1 MSRSTWH
8 IRTAGVVL
16 AWLAAA
22 VVTAALH
29 RQLPVATWLMV
40 HLLLLGAVTTAL
52 LVWSWHF
59 SVAVLRAPPA
69 PSRRGEAVRI
79 ITANIG
85 ALGVVVGVVS
95 GASAITVLGALAVAA
110 AVVAHVGALL
120 IRLRRTLPSRFAVTV
135 RAYISAGLLL
145 VPGIALGVLMARG
158 SWDTTTYSRLL
169 LGHVTVNLLGW
180 VVLPILGTLVTLW
193 PTMLHTRLAPDAE
206 QKARQALPL
215 LIGGTLVTTTGA
227 LTGVDLLA
235 AAGVAGY
242 LIGIWLSVGPMVTEM
257 RQRPPAVF
265 ASWSALAGVAW
276 LSGTLAAF
284 GVVLA
289 TGAGDDLSPIAGR
302 LIAAALVGG
311 VLQVLLG
318 SLSYLVPVMVGGG
331 PAAMRRRNARVNRA
345 MAPRL
350 VILNAALAICV
361 LPAPSAV
368 RVLASTLVL
377 TVVGW
382 TVLLIA
388 DSLRRSPIAATT
400 TNADS
405 PASEPPVH
413 HSGGAVVALAVVLL
427 AIVGGVAY
435 DPAAVGAGTVS
446 AAPASAG
453 VIATGEA
460 TEVTVTIEGMRF
472 TPDRIQ
478 VPAGNTLTVTVVNGG
493 DDVHDL
499 VLETGQRTPRLSPGQ
514 AATIDVGV
522 IGRSLAGWCSV
533 AGHRQM
539 GMALSI
545 EAIGGTDAAMAAG
558 AAVSAGHDGH
568 EAEDGG
574 EPVAMDGIDLMAEPG
589 PGTAIRD
596 PRLPPAPATR
606 THRVRLVVTEVEA
619 EVAPGIHQTRWTFGG
634 TAPGPVLRGKVGD
647 IFIITLVNDGSIGH
661 SIDFHAGALAPDG
674 PMRTIAPGD
683 DLEYRFT
690 ATRAGIWMYHCSTM
704 PMSMHIANGM
714 FGAVIIDPP
723 GLAPVDEEFV
733 LVQSESYLGPQGGTA
748 DADSIAAGQHDLVS
762 FNGYPMQYDH
772 EPLQATV
779 GDRVRIW
786 VLAAGPNVGSAFHVV
801 GGQFDTVY
809 REGAYELAPGTGGS
823 QVLGLFPAQGGF
835 VELVLPEAGTY
846 PFVSHVMSD
855 AEKGAH
861 GLLHVSAPLSRLR
874 HSSLRDIPRAEPTS
888 ARQRS

>member
-1 MSRSTWH
+1 MTRSSWH
-8 IRTAGVVL
+8 IRTSAVVL
-16 AWLAAA
+16 AWMTAAA
-22 VVTAALH
+22 TAAAMH
-29 RQLPVATWLMV
+29 RQLPAATWLMV

-59 SVAVLRAPPA
+59 SVAVLHAPQA
-69 PSRRGEAVRI
+69 PTRRGEAIRI
-79 ITANIG
+79 TTANIG
-85 ALGVVVGVVS
+85 ALGVISGVMANAPAVT
-95 GASAITVLGALAVAA
+95 ILGAAAVAA
-110 AVVAHVGALL
+110 AVAAHVVALA
-120 IRLRRTLPSRFAVTV
+120 IRLRHALPGRFAFTV
-135 RAYISAGLLL
+135 RAYIGAGLLL
-145 VPGIALGVLMARG
+145 VPGIALGVVMARG
-158 SWDTTTYSRLL
+158 SWDASTYSRLL

-206 QKARQALPL
+206 QKARRALPL

-227 LTGVDLLA
+227 LTGLDLLA

-242 LIGIWLSVGPMVTEM
+242 LIGIGLTVAPMVTEM
-257 RQRPPAVF
+257 RQRPPSAF

-276 LSGTLAAF
+276 LSGTLVAF
-284 GVVLA
+284 GIALVGGSADALS
-289 TGAGDDLSPIAGR
+289 GFAGQLV
-302 LIAAALVGG
+302 AAALIGG

-350 VILNAALAICV
+350 VMLNTALAVCV
-361 LPAPSAV
+361 LPSPSAV

-377 TVVGW
+377 VAVGW
-382 TVLLIA
+382 TILLIA
-388 DSLRRSPIAATT
+388 DSLRRSPGDTSRTT
-400 TNADS
+400 ADS
-405 PASEPPVH
+405 PAPKPPAH
-413 HSGGAVVALAVVLL
+413 HSGGGVVALAVVLL

-453 VIATGEA
+453 VTATGEA

-478 VPAGNTLTVTVVNGG
+478 VPAGNTLTVTVMNGG

-514 AATIDVGV
+514 AATIEVGV
-522 IGRSLAGWCSV
+522 IGRPLAGWCSV

-539 GMALSI
+539 GMVLSI
-545 EAIGGTDAAMAAG
+545 EAIGGTEAATAASGQTPAGHTSNGAAAG
-558 AAVSAGHDGH
+558 S
-568 EAEDGG
+568 
-574 EPVAMDGIDLMAEPG
+574 EPVAVDGIDLMAEPG

-596 PRLPPAPATR
+596 PRLPPAAAAR
-606 THRVRLVVTEVEA
+606 IHRVRLVVTEVEA
-619 EVAPGIHQTRWTFGG
+619 EVAPGVRQTRWTFGG

-647 IFIITLVNDGSIGH
+647 TFIITLVNDGSIGH
-661 SIDFHAGALAPDG
+661 SIDFHAGALAPDE
-674 PMRTIAPGD
+674 PMRTIAPGET
-683 DLEYRFT
+683 LAYRFT

-723 GLAPVDEEFV
+723 DLAPVDREFV

-748 DADSIAAGQHDLVS
+748 DADSIDAGQHNLVA

-772 EPLQATV
+772 APLQATV

-786 VLAAGPNVGSAFHVV
+786 VLAAGPNVGSSFHVV

-809 REGAYELAPGTGGS
+809 REGAYELTPGTGGS

-861 GLLHVSAPLSRLR
+861 GLLHVS
-874 HSSLRDIPRAEPTS
+874 RAD
-888 ARQRS
+888 

>member
-1 MSRSTWH
+1 MTRSAWH
-8 IRTAGVVL
+8 IRTSAVVL
-16 AWLAAA
+16 AWLTAAA
-22 VVTAALH
+22 IAAAMH
-29 RQLPVATWLMV
+29 RQLPAATWLMV

-59 SVAVLRAPPA
+59 SVAVLRAPQA
-69 PSRRGEAVRI
+69 PTRRGEAVRI
-79 ITANIG
+79 TTANIG
-85 ALGVVVGVVS
+85 ALGVVAGVLMN
-95 GASAITVLGALAVAA
+95 APAITTVGALAIAA
-110 AVVAHVGALL
+110 AVAAHVTALV
-120 IRLRRTLPSRFAVTV
+120 IRLRQALPSRFAFTV
-135 RAYISAGLLL
+135 RAYVAAGLLL
-145 VPGIALGVLMARG
+145 IPGIALGVLMARG
-158 SWDTTTYSRLL
+158 TWDATTYSQLL
-169 LGHVTVNLLGW
+169 LGHVTINLLGW
-180 VVLPILGTLVTLW
+180 VGLPILGTLVTLW

-206 QKARQALPL
+206 QQARRALPL
-215 LIGGTLVTTTGA
+215 LIGGTLVTTAGA
-227 LTGVDLLA
+227 LTGLDLLA

-242 LIGIWLSVGPMVTEM
+242 LLGIGLTVAPMVTEM

-276 LSGTLAAF
+276 LTGTLVAF
-284 GVVLA
+284 GIALVAGSADALSGLA
-289 TGAGDDLSPIAGR
+289 GQLV
-302 LIAAALVGG
+302 AAALIGG

-350 VILNAALAICV
+350 VMLNTALAVCV
-361 LPAPSAV
+361 LPSPSAV

-377 TVVGW
+377 VAVGW
-382 TVLLIA
+382 TILLIA
-388 DSLRRSPIAATT
+388 DSLRRSPGDTAPTTGDSPTT
-400 TNADS
+400 TVAL
-405 PASEPPVH
+405 H

-427 AIVGGVAY
+427 AVVGGIAY
-435 DPAAVGAGTVS
+435 DPAAVGAAAVS

-453 VIATGEA
+453 VTPTGE
-460 TEVTVTIEGMRF
+460 TTDVTVTIEGMRF
-472 TPDRIQ
+472 TPQRIQ
-478 VPAGNTLTVTVVNGG
+478 VPAGNTLTVTVVNSG

-514 AATIDVGV
+514 TATIDVGLV
-522 IGRSLAGWCSV
+522 GRSLEGWCSV

-539 GMALSI
+539 GMVLSI
-545 EAIGGTDAAMAAG
+545 EAVGGTDAALAA
-558 AAVSAGHDGH
+558 ADQMPTGHDGH
-568 EAEDGG
+568 DSA
-574 EPVAMDGIDLMAEPG
+574 PVDTTVTADQIDLMAEPG
-589 PGTAIRD
+589 PDAVTYD

-606 THRVRLVVTEVEA
+606 VHRVRLVVTEVEA
-619 EVAPGIHQTRWTFGG
+619 EVAPGIRQTRWTFGG

-647 IFIITLVNDGSIGH
+647 TFIVTLVNDGTIGH

-674 PMRTIAPGD
+674 PMRTIAPGET
-683 DLEYRFT
+683 LEYRFT

-723 GLAPVDEEFV
+723 DLAPVDREYV
-733 LVQSESYLGPQGGTA
+733 LVQSESYLGPPAGTA
-748 DADSIAAGQHDLVS
+748 SAEKIAAGQHDLVA

-772 EPLQATV
+772 EPLTATV
-779 GDRVRIW
+779 GERVRIW
-786 VLAAGPNVGSAFHVV
+786 VLAAGPNIGSAFHVV

-809 REGAYELAPGTGGS
+809 REGAYDLLPGAGGS

-861 GLLHVSAPLSRLR
+861 GLLLVTDAP
-874 HSSLRDIPRAEPTS
+874 
-888 ARQRS
+888 

>member
-8 IRTAGVVL
+8 IRTAAVVL
-16 AWLAAA
+16 AWLTAAGI
-22 VVTAALH
+22 TAALH
-29 RQLPVATWLMV
+29 RQLPAATWLMV

-69 PSRRGEAVRI
+69 PSRRGEATRI

-85 ALGVVVGVVS
+85 ALGVVIGVVS
-95 GASAITVLGALAVAA
+95 SASAIAALGALAVAT
-110 AVVAHVGALL
+110 AVVAHVGALFS
-120 IRLRRTLPSRFAVTV
+120 RLRSALPSRFAVTV
-135 RAYISAGLLL
+135 RAYIGAGLLL

-158 SWDTTTYSRLL
+158 SWDATTYSRLL

-180 VVLPILGTLVTLW
+180 VILPILGTLVTLW

-206 QKARQALPL
+206 RKARQALPL
-215 LIGGTLVTTTGA
+215 LIGGTLVTSTGA
-227 LTGVDLLA
+227 LTGLDLLA

-242 LIGIWLSVGPMVTEM
+242 LIGIGLSVGPMVTEM

-276 LSGTLAAF
+276 LSGTLIAF

-289 TGAGDDLSPIAGR
+289 TGAGAGLSPIAGQ
-302 LIAAALVGG
+302 LIAAALIGG

-361 LPAPSAV
+361 LPSPSAV

-377 TVVGW
+377 TAVGW
-382 TVLLIA
+382 TVLLVA
-388 DSLRRSPIAATT
+388 DSLRRSPGAATT
-400 TNADS
+400 TADS
-405 PASEPPVH
+405 PAPKIPVH
-413 HSGGAVVALAVVLL
+413 HSGGAVVALAIVLL

-435 DPAAVGAGTVS
+435 DPAAVSAGTVS

-453 VIATGEA
+453 VTATGEA

-478 VPAGNTLTVTVVNGG
+478 VPAGNTLTVTVVNRG

-514 AATIDVGV
+514 AATIDVSV

-539 GMALSI
+539 GMVLTI
-545 EAIGGTDAAMAAG
+545 EAIGGTDTASTASGQTPAR
-558 AAVSAGHDGH
+558 HDGH
-568 EAEDGG
+568 EAAAGG
-574 EPVAMDGIDLMAEPG
+574 EPVDGIDLMAEPG

-606 THRVRLVVTEVEA
+606 IHRVRLVVTEVEA
-619 EVAPGIHQTRWTFGG
+619 EVAPGVRQTRWTFGG

-647 IFIITLVNDGSIGH
+647 TFIITLVNDGSIGH

-674 PMRTIAPGD
+674 PMRTITPGEA
-683 DLEYRFT
+683 LEYRFT

-714 FGAVIIDPP
+714 FGAVVIDPP

-748 DADSIAAGQHDLVS
+748 DADSIAAGRHDLVS

-809 REGAYELAPGTGGS
+809 REGAYELTPGTGGS

-861 GLLHVSAPLSRLR
+861 GLLHVSGA
-874 HSSLRDIPRAEPTS
+874 D
-888 ARQRS
+888 

>member
-1 MSRSTWH
+1 MSRSSWH
-8 IRTAGVVL
+8 IHTSAVVL
-16 AWLAAA
+16 AWLTAAA
-22 VVTAALH
+22 VAAALH
-29 RQLPVATWLMV
+29 RQLPAATWLMV

-59 SVAVLRAPPA
+59 SVAVLRAPQA
-69 PSRRGEAVRI
+69 PTRRGEAVRI

-85 ALGVVVGVVS
+85 ALGVVVGVLMN
-95 GASAITVLGALAVAA
+95 APAITVLGAIAVAA
-110 AVVAHVGALL
+110 AVAAHVGALV
-120 IRLRRTLPSRFAVTV
+120 IRLRQALPSRFAFTV
-135 RAYISAGLLL
+135 RAYVAAGLLL
-145 VPGIALGVLMARG
+145 IPGIALGVLMARG
-158 SWDTTTYSRLL
+158 TWDAATYSQLL
-169 LGHVTVNLLGW
+169 LSHITINLLGW
-180 VVLPILGTLVTLW
+180 VGLPILGTLVTLW

-206 QKARQALPL
+206 RQARRALPL
-215 LIGGTLVTTTGA
+215 LIGGTLVTTAGA
-227 LTGVDLLA
+227 LTGLDLLA

-242 LIGIWLSVGPMVTEM
+242 LIGIGLTVAPMVTEM

-265 ASWSALAGVAW
+265 ASWSALAGVVW
-276 LSGTLAAF
+276 LSGALVAF
-284 GVVLA
+284 GVALVS
-289 TGAGDDLSPIAGR
+289 GAADGLSRIAGQ
-302 LIAAALVGG
+302 LEAAALIGG

-331 PAAMRRRNARVNRA
+331 PAALRRRNARVDRA
-345 MAPRL
+345 MTPRL
-350 VILNAALAICV
+350 VLLNTALAICV
-361 LPAPSAV
+361 LPSPSAV

-377 TVVGW
+377 VAVGW

-388 DSLRRSPIAATT
+388 DSLRPSSATATT
-400 TNADS
+400 TADS
-405 PASEPPVH
+405 PATKPALH
-413 HSGGAVVALAVVLL
+413 QSGGAVVALATVLL
-427 AIVGGVAY
+427 AVVGGVAY
-435 DPAAVGAGTVS
+435 DPAAVGAAAVS

-453 VIATGEA
+453 VTPTGEA

-472 TPDRIQ
+472 TPQRIQ
-478 VPAGNTLTVTVVNGG
+478 VPTGNTLTVTVVNSG

-514 AATIDVGV
+514 TATIDVGLV
-522 IGRSLAGWCSV
+522 GRSLEGWCSV

-539 GMALSI
+539 GMVLSI
-545 EAIGGTDAAMAAG
+545 EAIGGTDAARADAG
-558 AAVSAGHDGH
+558 EATAGHDVH
-568 EAEDGG
+568 DGASMDA
-574 EPVAMDGIDLMAEPG
+574 PVTAGQIDLMAEPG
-589 PGTAIRD
+589 PDAATYD

-606 THRVRLVVTEVEA
+606 VHRVRLVVTEVEA
-619 EVAPGIHQTRWTFGG
+619 EVAPGVRQTRWTFGG

-647 IFIITLVNDGSIGH
+647 TFIVTLVNDGSIGH

-674 PMRTIAPGD
+674 PMRTIAPGET
-683 DLEYRFT
+683 LEYRFT
-690 ATRAGIWMYHCSTM
+690 AMRAGIWMYHCSTM

-723 GLAPVDEEFV
+723 DLAPVDREFV
-733 LVQSESYLGPQGGTA
+733 LVQSESYLGPPAGTA
-748 DADSIAAGQHDLVS
+748 SADKIAAGMHDLVA

-772 EPLQATV
+772 QPLTATV

-801 GGQFDTVY
+801 GGQFDTAY
-809 REGAYELAPGTGGS
+809 REGAYELLPGSGGS

-861 GLLHVSAPLSRLR
+861 GLLRVSDAP
-874 HSSLRDIPRAEPTS
+874 
-888 ARQRS
+888 